1 MGKMAK
7 LFLIIVVLLQCFCGL
22 VSQTYRNSNAG
33 LKAVPTDIPD
43 GTRRIELYSNDI
55 RIINDSSFSFVDVS
69 EVTDLYL
76 FNNKIENISKGAFAG
91 FTSLESLYLSNNQL
105 SALELNCNDL
115 PNLNTLD
122 LKHNLLTAVPGFYG
136 ICSSLVTLSLSYNE
150 IDKTTAND
158 FEKITYIRS
167 ITLTS
172 NKLENFQSFHGS
184 DISMSGTSVFV
195 SYNELTV
202 IHARTFDGFDNLN
215 RIHIHYNKIRYF
227 SITSSDVPRL
237 VEIHLYKNEI
247 EDFPKFYG
255 MMNALKTLTLSHN
268 QISYISLESFENITN
283 LVTLD
288 LSDNQ
293 LMEIEINVALPDL
306 LSFDLENNRLSS
318 MPRIVAHDTTTPL
331 KLILKQN
338 RLTPA
343 AVKEFKANSNISSKA
358 ILELDLAGNL
368 DLSNNLSQIMNY
380 LFTNFPRME
389 YLGLSSMRLTEIPNA
404 QYDGSGR

>member
-1 MGKMAK
+1 MGRMAK

-122 LKHNLLTAVPGFYG
+122 LKPNLLAAVPAIYG
-136 ICSSLVTLSLSYNE
+136 SCLSLVNLLLSYNE

-158 FEKITYIRS
+158 FKNITYIRY

-184 DISMSGTSVFV
+184 DISMSRTSEVLV

-202 IHARTFDGFDNLN
+202 IQARTFDGFDNLN
-215 RIHIHYNKIRYF
+215 RIHIHY
-227 SITSSDVPRL
+227 
-237 VEIHLYKNEI
+237 
-247 EDFPKFYG
+247 
-255 MMNALKTLTLSHN
+255 
-268 QISYISLESFENITN
+268 
-283 LVTLD
+283 
-288 LSDNQ
+288 
-293 LMEIEINVALPDL
+293 
-306 LSFDLENNRLSS
+306 
-318 MPRIVAHDTTTPL
+318 
-331 KLILKQN
+331 KQN
-338 RLTPA
+338 QKFL
-343 AVKEFKANSNISSKA
+343 
-358 ILELDLAGNL
+358 
-368 DLSNNLSQIMNY
+368 NY
-380 LFTNFPRME
+380 
-389 YLGLSSMRLTEIPNA
+389 IK
-404 QYDGSGR
+404 